1 MLIWNIKLPTV
12 KTLKLLKSAKLLRLD
27 QGTNVEYN
35 PFIILPPLLVV
46 DVELSSLNG
55 SLGFHEWQL

>member
-46 DVELSSLNG
+46 DVKLSSLNG